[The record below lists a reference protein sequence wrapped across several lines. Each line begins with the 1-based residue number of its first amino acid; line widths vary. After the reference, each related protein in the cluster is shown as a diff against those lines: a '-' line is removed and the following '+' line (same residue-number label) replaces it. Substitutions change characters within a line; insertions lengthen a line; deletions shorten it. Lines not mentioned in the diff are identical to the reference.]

1 MRRDRLELGIQILLL
16 VAAVW
21 ISITGIAALMSRQ
34 PPALHTAAAPATSHP
49 G

>member
-16 VAAVW
+16 VTAVW
-21 ISITGIAALMSRQ
+21 ISITGIAALVSRQ
-34 PPALHTAAAPATSHP
+34 TPALHIATAPAVSHP

>member
-16 VAAVW
+16 VTAVW
-21 ISITGIAALMSRQ
+21 ISITGIAALVSRQ
-34 PPALHTAAAPATSHP
+34 APVLHTAAAPATSHT

>member
-16 VAAVW
+16 VTAVW
-21 ISITGIAALMSRQ
+21 ISITGIAALVSRQ
-34 PPALHTAAAPATSHP
+34 TPALHTAAVAADSHQ